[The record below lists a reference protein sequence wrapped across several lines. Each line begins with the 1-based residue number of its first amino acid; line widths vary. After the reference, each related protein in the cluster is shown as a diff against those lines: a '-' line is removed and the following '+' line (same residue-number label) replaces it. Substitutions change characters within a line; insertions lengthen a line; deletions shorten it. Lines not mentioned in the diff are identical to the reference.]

1 MFLRRRER
9 LCLFSSNKCK
19 LFQDVDDILLG
30 TIHHLSLWRFL
41 FCLEELTWFS
51 RRTKWDQ
58 SSPTKGGLWK
68 IDSHKAKGGGGE
80 GGGGGRNH
88 KLQSLWKDRQT
99 VCNLHPSDNPRA
111 TRDGLWTALPSN
123 SRQASSNTPA
133 WILHEWFKR
142 LSVREW
148 SRNWDPLQLI
158 NTFYR

>member
-80 GGGGGRNH
+80 GGEEEGGIINYRVSGRIG
-88 KLQSLWKDRQT
+88 KPSVTSIPPIIPGRPGMGCGQPSQAIQDRQAQT
-99 VCNLHPSDNPRA
+99 HLLGFFMND
-111 TRDGLWTALPSN
+111 
-123 SRQASSNTPA
+123 SSACP
-133 WILHEWFKR
+133 
-142 LSVREW
+142 
-148 SRNWDPLQLI
+148 
-158 NTFYR
+158 

>member
-1 MFLRRRER
+1 MQIISRCRRHLVRDHSSSISVEVSFLLRGAHVVFKE
-9 LCLFSSNKCK
+9 NKVGSVVANK
-19 LFQDVDDILLG
+19 GRAMENWLP
-30 TIHHLSLWRFL
+30 
-41 FCLEELTWFS
+41 
-51 RRTKWDQ
+51 Q
-58 SSPTKGGLWK
+58 SKGGR
-68 IDSHKAKGGGGE
+68 GGG

-142 LSVREW
+142 LSVRDW

>member
-1 MFLRRRER
+1 MQIISRCRRHLVRDHSSSISVEVSFLLRGAHVVFKE
-9 LCLFSSNKCK
+9 NKVGSVVANK
-19 LFQDVDDILLG
+19 GRAMENWLP
-30 TIHHLSLWRFL
+30 
-41 FCLEELTWFS
+41 
-51 RRTKWDQ
+51 Q
-58 SSPTKGGLWK
+58 SKGGR
-68 IDSHKAKGGGGE
+68 G
-80 GGGGGRNH
+80 GGGGGRNY

-123 SRQASSNTPA
+123 SRQVSSNTPA